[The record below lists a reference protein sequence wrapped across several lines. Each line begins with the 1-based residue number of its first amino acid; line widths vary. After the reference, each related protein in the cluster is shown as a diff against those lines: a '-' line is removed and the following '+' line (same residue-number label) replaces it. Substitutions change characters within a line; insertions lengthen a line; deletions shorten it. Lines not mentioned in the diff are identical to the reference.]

1 MNDKSHSGKIF
12 VFGLSYSEAFD
23 VKTTRSKH
31 ARDVGKHAG
40 LILN

>member
-12 VFGLSYSEAFD
+12 VFGLAHSEAFD
-23 VKTTRSKH
+23 VKTTGSKH
-31 ARDVGKHAG
+31 ARDMGKHAW